1 MTPIE
6 KVLIGKKSNVN
17 PIWIMRQAGRYLPEF
32 KQLRSQNPNFLKLC
46 LNSDLA
52 SKITLQPMKRFNLDA
67 AIIFSDILVIPYAL
81 GQPIEFGGKNGPR
94 NSKLSINKFLD
105 TNERSFLS
113 TLQPI
118 YKAINKTKNILN
130 KDKSLIAFVG
140 APWTLMIYLYNFK
153 QQNKLD
159 KDKKITIKNKIEI
172 KSVFKKLDE
181 FLKIHIINQK
191 QAGADIIQIFD
202 SWAGLIRD
210 EDLNEYCYKP
220 NESLVNF
227 CKENKIPSICFPKGL
242 KENYKN
248 FLEKVKPDAVNIDY
262 DIDPSWAKNNF
273 GNICIQ
279 GGMSPYVLLEDEKI
293 ALEET
298 EKYIEIFKN
307 KPYIFNL
314 GHGIL
319 PETNPSIIKKIVDRV
334 NIIKR

>member
-1 MTPIE
+1 MS
-6 KVLIGKKSNVN
+6 KLLNCLRYKDFSCV
-17 PIWIMRQAGRYLPEF
+17 PIWFMRQAGRYLPEF
-32 KQLRSQNPNFLKLC
+32 KQLRSQNPDFLKLC

-52 SKITLQPMKRFNLDA
+52 SEITLQPMKRFNLDA

-81 GQPIEFGGKNGPR
+81 GQPIEFGKKNGPR
-94 NSKLSINKFLD
+94 NLKLNINKFLE
-105 TNERSFLS
+105 TNEKNFLY

-118 YKAINKTKNILN
+118 YKAINKTKSALS

-153 QQNKLD
+153 EKNKF
-159 KDKKITIKNKIEI
+159 DKKITIKNKNEI
-172 KSVFKKLDE
+172 KSVLKKLDE

-202 SWAGLIRD
+202 SWAGLIKD
-210 EDLNEYCYKP
+210 DDLNEYCYKP

-227 CKENKIPSICFPKGL
+227 CKENQIPSICFPKGL

-262 DIDPSWAKNNF
+262 DIDPLWAKKNF
-273 GNICIQ
+273 RNICIQ
-279 GGMSPYVLLEDEKI
+279 GGMNPDILLKDEKI
-293 ALEET
+293 ALQET
-298 EKYIEIFKN
+298 EKYLEIFKN
-307 KPYIFNL
+307 IPYIFNL

-319 PETNPSIIKKIVDRV
+319 PETNPTIIKKIVDRV